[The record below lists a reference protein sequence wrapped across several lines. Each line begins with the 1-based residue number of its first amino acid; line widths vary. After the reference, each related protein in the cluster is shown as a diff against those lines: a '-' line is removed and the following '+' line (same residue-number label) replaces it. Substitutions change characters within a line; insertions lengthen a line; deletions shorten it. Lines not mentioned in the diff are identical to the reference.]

1 MSLWLF
7 DDNTIAAT
15 VGSITT
21 RRAIRTSPGITGKFA
36 SRNPTAGGYSPW
48 SASPSVPRPAFL
60 PSLTPSAGKPARA
73 AHPS

>member
-7 DDNTIAAT
+7 DDNTITAT

-36 SRNPTAGGYSPW
+36 SRNPTAGG
-48 SASPSVPRPAFL
+48 
-60 PSLTPSAGKPARA
+60 
-73 AHPS
+73 